1 MRVRKLMVQG
11 AAIALC
17 VGALFS
23 EGMAQVAPAPAP
35 AAPASDAPV
44 TTTTP
49 GVDVPAPV
57 DVPPAPAA
65 DPQVQRGEYLAQLG
79 NCVSCH
85 TVHGG
90 EPFAGGLP
98 FKTPYNF
105 LGTLY
110 STNITPDEETGIGRW
125 SEAEFVKAMHT
136 GQGPNRSFFPA
147 FPYTSFTKVTEEDA
161 KAIYAYLRTVKPV
174 KVEPPDNSFIF
185 SFRFGMKIWNALFF
199 DEGRFVPDSSQSE
212 EWNRGAYLVNGLG
225 HCSACHTPRN
235 VFLAE
240 KSDQH
245 LWGAVLPDVVA
256 EGEYRPWFAVNLT
269 QTKNGGLAAWS
280 VEEMVR
286 YLRGGHNRFGGIFGP
301 MNEVVANSLRHLTP
315 EDARAMAVYLKSLP
329 PAPDTPAMQ
338 PAMTEEERTA
348 AEALYKKHCEECH
361 AASGRGGF
369 MKAPPIAGSAIAQGR
384 DPASLI
390 NIILYGAEPAKG
402 LNPPGAWETM
412 RSFRDRMNDEE
423 VAAVVNYVRSS
434 WNNTGSRVTAQDIAK
449 HR

>member
-1 MRVRKLMVQG
+1 MTTLRKVVMQG
-11 AAIALC
+11 AALVLC
-17 VGALFS
+17 TSLFVCPAV
-23 EGMAQVAPAPAP
+23 AQ
-35 AAPASDAPV
+35 DQPV
-44 TTTTP
+44 TTNTP

-57 DVPPAPAA
+57 DVPPAPPV
-65 DPQVQRGEYLAQLG
+65 DPQVQRGEYLARIG

-98 FKTPYNF
+98 FKTPYMF

-110 STNITPDEETGIGRW
+110 STNITPDEETGIGTW
-125 SEAEFVKAMHT
+125 TEADFVRAMHT
-136 GQGPNRSFFPA
+136 GEGPNGSLFPA
-147 FPYTSFTKVTEEDA
+147 FPYTSFTQVTEEDA

-174 KVEPPDNSFIF
+174 KYEPPGNSFVF
-185 SFRFGMKIWNALFF
+185 AFRFGMKVWNALFF
-199 DEGRFVPDSSQSE
+199 DEGRFTADSSQSD

-235 VFLAE
+235 AFLAE
-240 KSDQH
+240 KGNEH
-245 LWGAVLPDVVA
+245 LWGAVVPDVVA

-280 VEEMVR
+280 VDDLRR
-286 YLRGGHNRFGGIFGP
+286 YLKTGHNRFGGTFGP
-301 MNEVVANSLRHLTP
+301 MNEVIANSLRYLTE
-315 EDARAMAVYLKSLP
+315 EDAKAMATYIKSLP
-329 PAPDTPAMQ
+329 AAPDSPPMQ
-338 PAMTEEERTA
+338 LTEDEKKAGLE
-348 AEALYKKHCEECH
+348 LYTKHCEECH

-369 MKAPPIAGSAIAQGR
+369 MKAPPIAGSAIVQGR

-402 LNPPGAWETM
+402 LNPPGAWESM
-412 RSFRDRMNDEE
+412 RSFRERMNDAEI
-423 VAAVVNYVRSS
+423 AAVANYVRSN
-434 WNNTGSRVTAQDIAK
+434 WNNTGSKLTARDVAK